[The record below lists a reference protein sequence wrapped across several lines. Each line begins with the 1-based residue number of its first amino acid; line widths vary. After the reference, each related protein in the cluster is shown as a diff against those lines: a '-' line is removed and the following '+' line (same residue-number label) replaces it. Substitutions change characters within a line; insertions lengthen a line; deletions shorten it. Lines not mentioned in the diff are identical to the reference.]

1 MIRAWGGGA
10 SIVWLHLPFF
20 VARYAGEEKSL
31 SQAAWMI
38 LAVVIAVPVLAS
50 GVAWAR
56 PNTIRGLLGRL
67 REAWPRLVEGARLRL
82 AAALL
87 DLGHYLML
95 CDEERRAR
103 GIVKK
108 LSGRNKLR
116 PWLRP
121 RLDLEAAA
129 IRAGA
134 RRADEVTLEIPI
146 GSRAQEGNPSR
157 TLALSCVVHHPP
169 RDGQTSKNS
178 SQGDDCTLMWR
189 VTNRPSDGYRG
200 PSVMSE
206 VSSLERALIAYHARP
221 ITGGGR
227 FLDEGVH
234 EAVTPAPRGTANLGQ
249 SRLRARGRR

>member
-1 MIRAWGGGA
+1 M
-10 SIVWLHLPFF
+10 
-20 VARYAGEEKSL
+20 

-134 RRADEVTLEIPI
+134 RRADEVTLEIPV
-146 GSRAQEGNPSR
+146 GSRVQEGNPGR

-169 RDGQTSKNS
+169 RDGQTLENS

-189 VTNRPSDGYRG
+189 VTNRPSEGYQG
-200 PSVMSE
+200 PSVTSDLP
-206 VSSLERALIAYHARP
+206 SLERALIAYHARP
-221 ITGGGR
+221 ITRGGR

-234 EAVTPAPRGTANLGQ
+234 EAATPVLPGTANLGQ
-249 SRLRARGRR
+249 DTPQARG